1 MEDIFLHDGPPGRE
15 FENAGRSGW
24 PYLETEV
31 LNLRNRENFQ
41 EMRDV
46 YLFLKNLDGFSE
58 ALDPFTWEGDQN
70 ASLHSDIDWRS
81 DHLGV
86 KPTYWNLVDSDMPWQ
101 LSEGLAMG
109 SHGPVEGLK
118 PIGRHIDKQAL
129 SSHPFYSNSQLV
141 RNPFRCF
148 HRSDGTYERSID
160 TILAPNQYRLSAD
173 SLADCR
179 CQLLG

>member
-1 MEDIFLHDGPPGRE
+1 MEDIFLHDGPPGRK

-58 ALDPFTWEGDQN
+58 ALDPLTWEGDQN
-70 ASLHSDIDWRS
+70 ARLHSDIDWRS

-101 LSEGLAMG
+101 LTEGLAMG
-109 SHGPVEGLK
+109 SQGPVEGLK

-129 SSHPFYSNSQLV
+129 SSHPFYRNSQLV

-148 HRSDGTYERSID
+148 HRSNGTSEHSID
-160 TILAPNQYRLSAD
+160 TILAPHQSRLSTD
-173 SLADCR
+173 SLTNCR
-179 CQLLG
+179 CQLFG